1 MAYVN
6 SGMSFDRVINLMK
19 YLGYVVYDREGG
31 LTPATMATA
40 KALTGKTEHNQ
51 TPSDIATEYAK
62 HNPRFMRGTGRSS
75 IPKRHFAK
83 PPTDGR

>member
-1 MAYVN
+1 MA
-6 SGMSFDRVINLMK
+6 
-19 YLGYVVYDREGG
+19 YVVYDREGG

-62 HNPRFMRGTGRSS
+62 HNPRFMRGTR
-75 IPKRHFAK
+75 
-83 PPTDGR
+83 